1 MDSSRHEK
9 SHLGQKEHVCSQCDR
24 GFVRKADM
32 ERHERT
38 HKRRKPNILKP
49 LKTRPYCAICQLTF
63 QTTQRLT
70 SHLKFTHGNTTSDD
84 NCNLDVSE
92 KPDLYDDFVKD
103 EPLETPENEETVNL
117 SEDHHLVLPLTQLV
131 LYTSL

>member
-1 MDSSRHEK
+1 
-9 SHLGQKEHVCSQCDR
+9 
-24 GFVRKADM
+24 M
-32 ERHERT
+32 ERHEKT

-49 LKTRPYCAICQLTF
+49 VKAKPYCAICQLTF

-92 KPDLYDDFVKD
+92 KPDLYNDFVKD

-131 LYTSL
+131 LSTFLYKNY